1 MMALEPLP
9 HTCTYQLF
17 CFHSRPTPVSALM
30 AQYAFQEKLFYS
42 KLVILSDLDYYCT
55 WKNNNYLLIICL
67 HLINQLQE
75 IYDEISELEGKGGG
89 GLNQEK
95 RVETDTR
102 MTSRR
107 QQKPR
112 EMISGEIV

>member
-1 MMALEPLP
+1 
-9 HTCTYQLF
+9 
-17 CFHSRPTPVSALM
+17 M

-75 IYDEISELEGKGGG
+75 IYDIISELEGKGGG

-95 RVETDTR
+95 QVETDTR

-112 EMISGEIV
+112 EMISGEIVWCWRIFNNS